1 MKNDLPEV
9 PLQLLKKLYKTLG
22 IKGISPE
29 QTTVQ
34 IELAGLCSAN
44 CEFCDWTRRP
54 KEQKIFMDTELAK
67 KCVREAKE
75 LKVSQI
81 SFHVTG
87 EPLDHPDILDIIP
100 HDYPIVISTNC
111 LSLENSLAR
120 ELSHMDNLLIILA
133 VLWSEPKE
141 RRERSIANAKAYLDL
156 NPNNRN
162 IFLQMICSE
171 HAVQYSSLMYETF
184 SPYLKQLPGLQL
196 HYKQPYTQEPER
208 PTLGY
213 IPANIPM
220 KRDRRVQIDYMPT
233 PQSCGP
239 DCLAFAPNPSTD
251 IIIQSDGQIKP
262 CFKRWPYW
270 NLGNIKDTTLAEVKM
285 SKRLKEIRDIWCTG
299 DPDNKLACHDCIR
312 MAVPRGE
319 PVWWSAEAS
328 GKPPSKLNRDQIMRS
343 GDTIPSSEKYR
354 LAK

>member
-1 MKNDLPEV
+1 MKTDLTVV
-9 PLQLLKKLYKTLG
+9 PLLLLKKLYNTLRK
-22 IKGISPE
+22 KGIS
-29 QTTVQ
+29 TVQ

-54 KEQKIFMDTELAK
+54 KEQKIFMDTDLAK

-75 LKVSQI
+75 LNASQI

-87 EPLDHPDILDIIP
+87 EPLDHPDISDIIP
-100 HDYPIVISTNC
+100 YDYPIVISTNC
-111 LSLENSLAR
+111 LSLENSLAHK
-120 ELSHMDNLLIILA
+120 LAHMDNLLIILA

-156 NPNNRN
+156 NPINRN

-171 HAVQYSSLMYETF
+171 HAVQYSSYMYEMF

-196 HYKQPYTQEPER
+196 HYKQPYTQEAEHPNF
-208 PTLGY
+208 GY
-213 IPANIPM
+213 ILDNIP
-220 KRDRRVQIDYMPT
+220 KREDQRVQIDYMPT

-262 CFKRWPYW
+262 CFKRWAHW
-270 NLGNIKDTTLAEVKM
+270 NLGNVRNTKLAEAWM
-285 SKRLKEIRDIWCTG
+285 SERMKEIRSIWCRG
-299 DPDNKLACHDCIR
+299 DPDNKVACHDCIR
-312 MAVPRGE
+312 MAVPRGD
-319 PVWWSAEAS
+319 PVWWSAEGS
-328 GKPPSKLNRDQIMRS
+328 GVPPSLLNQEQAMRS
-343 GDTIPSSEKYR
+343 GDTIPSSERYR
-354 LAK
+354 VAKR